1 MPLTCDYA
9 STFKGQKDSRRSE
22 TLSYVSEEG
31 LNPRIGSDRI
41 GSDRIGEIHQF
52 GDIRPARIT
61 RNGPRSRAT
70 RDVPAG

>member
-41 GSDRIGEIHQF
+41 GEIHQF

-61 RNGPRSRAT
+61 RNGPHSRAT